1 MTGCHS
7 DSLSFSFLLLPF
19 MAYGISFSPQTKSV
33 LILLATLLLGAL
45 LGAVLTGWWV
55 QQRFDRVRALR
66 TADGFVERVVQQV
79 EPTSAAQ
86 RDSVRVIARKRAQ
99 QLQRLRGAHRADTR
113 AVLDSLREDLRPVL
127 TEEQIAQLER
137 RLRGRGRDGEHRRSR
152 PRHRE

>member
-1 MTGCHS
+1 
-7 DSLSFSFLLLPF
+7 

-55 QQRFDRVRALR
+55 QQRTDRIRALR
-66 TADGFVERVVQQV
+66 TADGFVERVVRQV

-86 RDSVRVIARKRAQ
+86 RDSVQVIARNRAD

-113 AVLDSLREDLRPVL
+113 AVLDSLRQDLQPVL
-127 TEEQIAQLER
+127 TEEQITRLER
-137 RLRGRGRDGEHRRSR
+137 RLPGRGRDGERRR
-152 PRHRE
+152 PRPRFRD